1 MSRVPYLD
9 VMTIRPSQA
18 AYRDVSVLS
27 SSSSISGFQGNKNV
41 FIPDLKETFA
51 TVSPRP
57 NVKV

>member
-1 MSRVPYLD
+1 
-9 VMTIRPSQA
+9 MTIRPSQA
-18 AYRDVSVLS
+18 AYKDVSALS